1 MVSGI
6 TSLPTLQFLG
16 PDAVSLADFR
26 SLLEKRDHTRRQ
38 LLEESAAKET
48 QIREMVAALGQVNDS
63 LKAHVAS
70 LEAQV
75 RKADQTFKQN
85 QHLTNVVRTKDEEI
99 RQLNEAVQQLRAEAA
114 KQATEKTSLQAKVQK
129 LMKQVQYWPAL
140 DCICTCYIC
149 ISYFASLLVSAWR
162 T

>member
-75 RKADQTFKQN
+75 RKGDQTFKQN
-85 QHLTNVVRTKDEEI
+85 QHLTNVVCTKDEEI
-99 RQLNEAVQQLRAEAA
+99 RQLSEAVQQLRAEAA
-114 KQATEKTSLQAKVQK
+114 KQVTEKASLQAKVQK
-129 LMKQVQYWPAL
+129 LMKQVRTILTVQY
-140 DCICTCYIC
+140 TIC
-149 ISYFASLLVSAWR
+149 ISYFA
-162 T
+162 